1 MVSVARRLTK
11 PLGVKGL
18 NFYDF
23 FSGCGGT
30 SRGMSAA
37 GMAVRLG
44 LDIDPDAAKTFR
56 ANFPGSEFICQ
67 DIRTLKISDVAHHV
81 VRNNQPTV
89 FGACAPCQPFSKQN
103 RQKKGDDVRKTLLPE
118 FHRFVQEF
126 KPEYIFI
133 ENVPG
138 MQSMD
143 KVGPFTK
150 FIKFLKKL
158 NYWYDYKVV
167 MAYHYGVPQRRR
179 RLVLIASSLGPIHIP
194 QPTHGPGTEQ
204 LNLPTVGEWIA
215 GLPVLRAGETNKD
228 DPVHR
233 AALLSEL
240 NLERISKTPV
250 GGGREDW
257 PEHLWLDCHRDHG
270 GHSDVYGRMSWDK
283 PSSALTTRCIS
294 LSNGRFGHPEQN
306 RAISVREAACIQTFP
321 RDFVFHGNL
330 NSMARQVGNAVPVRM
345 AEVFGMEFQRH
356 YAQYL
361 QEQVA

>member
-1 MVSVARRLTK
+1 MTIK
-11 PLGVKGL
+11 LGVKGL

-30 SRGMSAA
+30 SCGMRAA
-37 GMAVRLG
+37 GMTVRLG

-56 ANFPGSEFICQ
+56 ANFVGSEFICQ
-67 DIRTLKISDVAHHV
+67 DIRTLKTSDVVRHV
-81 VRNNQPTV
+81 VRNNAPTV

-103 RQKKGDDVRKTLLPE
+103 RQKKGDDIRKMLLPE
-118 FHRFVQEF
+118 FHRFVLEF
-126 KPEYIFI
+126 RPEYIFI

-138 MQSMD
+138 MQTMD
-143 KVGPFTK
+143 KVGPFA
-150 FIKFLKKL
+150 KFLKFLNKL
-158 NYWYDYKVV
+158 GYWYDYKVI

-179 RLVLIASSLGPIHIP
+179 RLVLVASSLGPIKIP
-194 QPTHGPGTEQ
+194 NATHGPNTEHP
-204 LNLPTVGEWIA
+204 NLPTVGEWIS
-215 GLPVLRAGETNKD
+215 GLPNLRAGETDKED
-228 DPVHR
+228 SMHR

-240 NLERISKTPV
+240 NLERMSKTPI
-250 GGGREDW
+250 GGGRQDW
-257 PEHLWLDCHRDHG
+257 PEHLWLNCHRDHG

-345 AEVFGMEFQRH
+345 AEVFGMEFMRH
-356 YAQYL
+356 HAHYL

>member
-1 MVSVARRLTK
+1 MARRLTK
-11 PLGVKGL
+11 TLGVKGL

-37 GMAVRLG
+37 GMTVRLG

-56 ANFPGSEFICQ
+56 ANFLGSDFICQ
-67 DIRTLKISDVAHHV
+67 DIRTLKTSDVAHHM
-81 VRNNQPTV
+81 VRNNEPTV

-126 KPEYIFI
+126 RPEYIFI

-138 MQSMD
+138 MQTMD
-143 KVGPFTK
+143 KVGPFAK
-150 FIKFLKKL
+150 FLKFLKKL

-179 RLVLIASSLGPIHIP
+179 RLVLIASSLGPIRIP
-194 QPTHGPGTEQ
+194 QPTHGPGTEHP
-204 LNLPTVGEWIA
+204 NLPTVGEWISE
-215 GLPVLRAGETNKD
+215 LPVLRAGETNKD

-257 PEHLWLDCHRDHG
+257 PKHLWLECHLDHG

-294 LSNGRFGHPEQN
+294 LSNGRFGHPEQH

-321 RDFVFHGNL
+321 RDFIFHGNL

>member
-1 MVSVARRLTK
+1 
-11 PLGVKGL
+11 LGVKGL

-44 LDIDPDAAKTFR
+44 LDIDPDAARTFR

-67 DIRTLKISDVAHHV
+67 DIRSLKTSDVSHLV
-81 VRNNQPTV
+81 IRDNQPTV

-118 FHRFVQEF
+118 FHRFVREF
-126 KPEYIFI
+126 RPEYIFI

-143 KVGPFTK
+143 KVEGPFAE
-150 FIKFLKKL
+150 FIKLLKKL

-179 RLVLIASSLGPIHIP
+179 RLVLIASLLGPIKIP
-194 QPTHGPGTEQ
+194 QPTHGPGTEH
-204 LNLPTVGEWIA
+204 LDLPTVGEWIS
-215 GLPVLRAGETNKD
+215 GLPALSAGETCAE
-228 DPVHR
+228 DPMHR
-233 AALLSEL
+233 AALLSEI
-240 NLERISKTPV
+240 NLERISKTPI

-356 YAQYL
+356 YASYL